1 MAVPPIK
8 KLVLP
13 TNLAHVKPGELP
25 ASLLVDVKP
34 FGKLHPLA
42 ANAYNAVRAAAFAE
56 GIKQFRP
63 VSAGDTYRSVSLQR
77 QGFLARY
84 QLAPI
89 DGVKP
94 RVYEGKNYYLKP
106 GNAPMAVPG
115 TSRHNLGL
123 ACDFANMSGTTFE
136 FMCEVGPQ
144 FGWSLEV
151 MPAEPWHWFYWP
163 GDKVPAAVT
172 QYLQGLVPVSPTA

>member
-1 MAVPPIK
+1 MHPPIK

-56 GIKQFRP
+56 GIKQFKP
-63 VSAGDTYRSVSLQR
+63 TSAGDTYRSIALQR

-84 QLAPI
+84 QLTPI
-89 DGVKP
+89 QGVKP
-94 RVYEGKNYYLKP
+94 RVYENKNYYLKP

-115 TSRHNLGL
+115 SSRHNLGL
-123 ACDFANMSGTTFE
+123 AVDFANMSGDTFA
-136 FMCEVGPQ
+136 FMCEVGPT

-163 GDKVPAAVT
+163 GDRIPPAVT
-172 QYLQGLVPVSPTA
+172 QYLQGLKPVSPTA

>member
-8 KLVLP
+8 KLEMP
-13 TNLAHVKPGELP
+13 SNLAHVKPGELP
-25 ASLLVDVKP
+25 ASLLVPIKP
-34 FGKLHPLA
+34 YGKLHPLA
-42 ANAYNAVRAAAFAE
+42 ANAYNAVRAAAFAA
-56 GIKQFRP
+56 GITQFKAI
-63 VSAGDTYRSVSLQR
+63 SAGDTYRSIALQR

-89 DGVKP
+89 EGVKP

-115 TSRHNLGL
+115 SSRHNLGL
-123 ACDFANMSGTTFE
+123 AVDFANMSGATFA
-136 FMCEVGPQ
+136 FMCEHGPT

-163 GDKVPAAVT
+163 GDRVPPAVT
-172 QYLQGLVPVSPTA
+172 QYLQSVAPVSPTA